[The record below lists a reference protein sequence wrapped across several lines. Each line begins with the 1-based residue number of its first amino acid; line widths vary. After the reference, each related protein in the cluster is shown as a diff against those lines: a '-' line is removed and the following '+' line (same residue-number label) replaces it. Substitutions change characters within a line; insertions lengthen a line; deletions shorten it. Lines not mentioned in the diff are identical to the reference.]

1 MQPGCKEV
9 WGWGTPPAAAPWGLW
24 IPWPGVPG
32 PDTLCPTVAEWRP
45 REAAPGGKGPG
56 PRVEAA
62 TGGGSLLPDSVLIS
76 RVLESLFTAPC
87 TRQVY

>member
-45 REAAPGGKGPG
+45 REAAPGGKGPAPG
-56 PRVEAA
+56 WKQPREAA
-62 TGGGSLLPDSVLIS
+62 LCCQTV
-76 RVLESLFTAPC
+76 F
-87 TRQVY
+87 